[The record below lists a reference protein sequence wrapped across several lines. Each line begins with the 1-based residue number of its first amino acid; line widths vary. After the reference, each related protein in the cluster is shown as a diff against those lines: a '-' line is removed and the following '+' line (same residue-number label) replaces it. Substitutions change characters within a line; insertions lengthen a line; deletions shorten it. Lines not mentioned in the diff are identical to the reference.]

1 MGVEIPE
8 IPYYRPGS
16 PELAEAVIAAL
27 KEHNSAF
34 MLKHGQ
40 VVCGKDFN
48 EALERATF
56 MEMASRLAV
65 LNGDNLETFTD
76 AEVEEVEVKFLGKKK

>member
-1 MGVEIPE
+1 
-8 IPYYRPGS
+8 
-16 PELAEAVIAAL
+16 
-27 KEHNSAF
+27 
-34 MLKHGQ
+34 
-40 VVCGKDFN
+40 
-48 EALERATF
+48 